1 MTGRVLLMLCGTLA
15 VPLAVADERP
25 QPPTAAC
32 LRLDNR
38 VLGPRSSDR
47 PLPLLSGDA
56 AHGFHPACTVSWR
69 MLSPRN
75 EPLPV
80 TDCFRGSLLQ
90 IANDSACG
98 SGTGLLWVSSRWV
111 MTSAEL
117 SKPAVHAAA
126 CQQLDTGAWAGTRA
140 FDFDCV
146 PQTKALEPGQPPP
159 PSRAAASAHAVKSV
173 PVQAAGVN
181 AVGAQATASGHAQ
194 PSAPS
199 PLPHPSSAPG
209 TPPETVAAGAE
220 H

>member
-1 MTGRVLLMLCGTLA
+1 MTVRVLLILCGTLA
-15 VPLAVADERP
+15 APLAAADERP
-25 QPPTAAC
+25 QPPAADAC

-38 VLGPRSSDR
+38 VLGPRTSDR

-69 MLSPRN
+69 ALSPRN

-80 TDCFRGSLLQ
+80 TDCFHGSLLQ

-98 SGTGLLWVSSRWV
+98 SGTGPLWVSSRWV

-146 PQTKALEPGQPPP
+146 PQRKALEPGQIPA
-159 PSRAAASAHAVKSV
+159 RAAASVHTAKTV
-173 PVQAAGVN
+173 PAEAR
-181 AVGAQATASGHAQ
+181 GANTASAQPTASSRAQ
-194 PSAPS
+194 PSASS
-199 PLPHPSSAPG
+199 PVARPSSAPAAP
-209 TPPETVAAGAE
+209 TETTAAGADR
-220 H
+220 